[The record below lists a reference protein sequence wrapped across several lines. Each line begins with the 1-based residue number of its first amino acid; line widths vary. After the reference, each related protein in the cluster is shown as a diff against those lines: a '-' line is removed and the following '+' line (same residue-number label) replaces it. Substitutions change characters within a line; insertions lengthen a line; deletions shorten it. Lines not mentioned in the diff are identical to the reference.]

1 MCGGRRKRVD
11 KDDSPDVFLGN
22 WVDVVLCSEKGLEAL
37 GNEVMSSEIQGW
49 ATCLKTIERPKIVVL
64 CSD

>member
-11 KDDSPDVFLGN
+11 KDDSPDLFLGN

-37 GNEVMSSEIQGW
+37 GNEVMSSEIQG
-49 ATCLKTIERPKIVVL
+49 LGNLLEKN
-64 CSD
+64 